1 MPGFVVIWLT
11 SLLVWITLSIMST
24 NPTRTRAT
32 IIAFASPKGGVG
44 KSTTCAA
51 LAASLA
57 KRGHKVIILDL
68 DQNRTLEQWAHR
80 FPAEL
85 KPLTIRGIGEGAL
98 IETIEQLYS
107 QNAYVLVDVAGAF
120 HKTTIAAATL
130 ADLTITPSRLSAP
143 DIIEAVK
150 LNQQIRQL
158 GAKIGKPI
166 DHRLLLNGVS
176 PIWPTYQRAALVEVE
191 RSGIPSF
198 QTIIHDRA
206 PYAEMFLTGQPPHF
220 ADQTREPVIKAVAQI
235 EALTNEVLAALSG
248 TLNEREAA

>member
-1 MPGFVVIWLT
+1 MNT
-11 SLLVWITLSIMST
+11 
-24 NPTRTRAT
+24 PTPLARAS

-57 KRGHKVIILDL
+57 KRGNQVIILDL
-68 DQNRTLEQWAHR
+68 DQNRTLEQWSLR
-80 FPAEL
+80 FPEEL
-85 KPLTIRGIGEGAL
+85 RKISIRGVGEGDL
-98 IETIEQLYS
+98 IETIQQLYH
-107 QNAYVLVDVAGAF
+107 QNAYILIDVAGAF

-130 ADLTITPSRLSAP
+130 ADLTITPARLSAP

-150 LNQQIRQL
+150 LNREIRQL

-176 PIWPTYQRAALVEVE
+176 SIWPTYQRAALVDVE

-198 QTIIHDRA
+198 ETIINDRA
-206 PYAEMFLTGQPPHF
+206 PYGEMFLTGQPPHF

-235 EALTNEVLAALSG
+235 DAFTNEVLQALSS
-248 TLNEREAA
+248 EQQDKEAA